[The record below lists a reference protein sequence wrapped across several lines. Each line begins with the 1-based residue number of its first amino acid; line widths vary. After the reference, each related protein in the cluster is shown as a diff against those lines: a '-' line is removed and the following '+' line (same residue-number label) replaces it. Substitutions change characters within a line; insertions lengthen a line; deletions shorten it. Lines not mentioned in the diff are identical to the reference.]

1 MELQR
6 LDTPEGFLR
15 ISWYLA
21 DTDCLGPDRRFALWV
36 QGCRKSC
43 KGCIA
48 VPLQDVRGGEL
59 VPIRTLAERIT
70 QTRGIEGLSISGG
83 EPFLQASG
91 LAALL
96 HEVRKQRPELGVIV
110 YTGMLYE
117 ELAGSDMPDV
127 LAFLAEIDLLV
138 DGAYVQELDDGRA
151 MRGSSNQRLLFLT
164 ARYDAAMLPQKRKN
178 RIIMERG
185 SFRMVGI
192 PSNGARLLADTLRQP
207 DKE

>member
-1 MELQR
+1 
-6 LDTPEGFLR
+6 
-15 ISWYLA
+15 
-21 DTDCLGPDRRFALWV
+21 
-36 QGCRKSC
+36 
-43 KGCIA
+43 
-48 VPLQDVRGGEL
+48 
-59 VPIRTLAERIT
+59 
-70 QTRGIEGLSISGG
+70 
-83 EPFLQASG
+83 
-91 LAALL
+91 
-96 HEVRKQRPELGVIV
+96 
-110 YTGMLYE
+110 
-117 ELAGSDMPDV
+117 MPDV